1 MRGLSTLAQLVK
13 YTDSAGRYDY
23 KIDYTPMDIRD
34 YPRYPYRGFMLDTS
48 RRFYQVD
55 TIKQVLDVLAAS
67 KFNVFHWH
75 AVDDDSFPLELPT
88 FPNVT
93 FNGAFRAD

>member
-1 MRGLSTLAQLVK
+1 MRGLATLSQLVK
-13 YTDSAGRYDY
+13 YSDSTGRYEY
-23 KIDYTPMDIRD
+23 KINYTPMDISD

-48 RRFYQVD
+48 RRFYQVS
-55 TIKQVLDVLAAS
+55 TIKSVLDVLAAS

-75 AVDDDSFPLELPT
+75 LVDDDSFPLELSS

-93 FNGAFRAD
+93 LNGAFRAD